1 MNRRQFTA
9 TSAFAG
15 AWSLFSPVSR
25 AASVNGDLRVA
36 VIGFRSR
43 GEQHIKDLLKSK
55 GARLVALCDVDT
67 DVLDKQVAKLA
78 EAGITVAKYTDYRK
92 VCEAKDIDA
101 VLIATPNHTHALIAI
116 TAAANGK
123 HSYVEKPVSHNV
135 WEGRKLVEA
144 QEKYKV
150 MIHHGFQRR
159 SETAW
164 EEGLA
169 WLKEGH
175 IGKMTLA
182 RGFCYKP
189 RPSIGLVAA
198 PVPPPAT
205 VDYDLWSGPRE
216 LLPIR
221 RKQFHYDWH
230 WQQPYGNGDLGN
242 QGPHQLDV
250 CRWAIGD
257 PAMPKAVLA
266 AGGRVGYKDDGD
278 WPNTDLVWLDY
289 DPVPIL
295 FEVRGLPK
303 KDLDYKTGSD
313 SFKGQSLGNVI
324 ECEGGWLSGAH
335 GPECAVFDKDGKEVK
350 RFKGAKSHLQAWID
364 SVHSGKQRSIHGA
377 ESGHLSAALAHIG
390 NISWKLGSDAPMDK
404 IHAAFKGPGTEAV
417 DRLAAHL
424 EANGIDPEKTPLK
437 LGAALTVDS
446 KTERF
451 TGAGA
456 DQANALLKDDYR
468 KGFELPI

>member
-1 MNRRQFTA
+1 MKRRQFIA

-15 AWSLFSPVSR
+15 AWSLFSPYSR
-25 AASVNGDLRVA
+25 AAGVNGELRVA

-43 GEQHIKDLLKSK
+43 GEAHIDAILKSK

-67 DVLDKQVAKLA
+67 DVLDKQVEKLA
-78 EAGITVAKYTDYRK
+78 KQGVTVAKYTDYRK
-92 VCEAKDIDA
+92 LCEAKDVDA
-101 VLIATPNHTHALIAI
+101 VVIATPNHTHTLIAV

-135 WEGRKLVEA
+135 WEGRKLAEA
-144 QEKYKV
+144 QKKYKV

-159 SETAW
+159 SETCW

-169 WLKEGH
+169 WLREGH
-175 IGKMTLA
+175 VGKMTLA

-189 RPSIGLVAA
+189 RPSIGLVGTPAT
-198 PVPPPAT
+198 PPAT

-216 LLPIR
+216 KLPVN

-250 CRWAIGD
+250 CRWALGD
-257 PAMPKAVLA
+257 PGLPKSVLSV
-266 AGGRVGYKDDGD
+266 GGRVGYKDDGD
-278 WPNTDLVWLDY
+278 WPNTQLVWLDY

-303 KDLDYKTGSD
+303 KDVDYKSGSD
-313 SFKGQSLGNVI
+313 SFKGQSMGNVI
-324 ECEGGWLSGAH
+324 ECEGGWLAGGH
-335 GPECAVFDKDGKEVK
+335 NPGCTVFDKDGKEVK
-350 RFKGAKSHLQAWID
+350 SFKGAKSHMQEWID
-364 SVHSGKQRSIHGA
+364 SIHNGKQRSIHSA

-390 NISWKLGSDAPMDK
+390 NISWKTGADAPMDK
-404 IHAAFKGPGTEAV
+404 IRSAFTGPGPDAV
-417 DRLAAHL
+417 DRLAVHL
-424 EANGIDPEKTPLK
+424 EANGVDPAKTPLK
-437 LGAALTVDS
+437 LGAALTLDA
-446 KTERF
+446 KAERF
-451 TGAGA
+451 TGTGA
-456 DQANALLKDDYR
+456 EGANALLKEQYR
-468 KGFELPI
+468 QGFELPI